1 MADYYRQRWGT
12 HVSFTLR
19 IDRPIAR
26 FSLIVCVLM
35 AVGVPGPNGAF
46 SLQRAFADNAAST
59 TTLAPYV
66 SALRIAI
73 RDPLVQLTWQ
83 NPPGI
88 NGPVRIYRSKVEIDN
103 TTLTQATLAGITD
116 AGAES
121 FLDIPPEPGE
131 YYYAVLIQ
139 KPDNSV
145 YDVFVPFRNITTR
158 PIRISEAPTQAEL
171 AATVSGITTTRI
183 NDEVVLRFQSS
194 RSGRTLVIF
203 RSTSPIDSSDALSR
217 AVRVREVPSDTS
229 SVTDFPVPGI
239 GYYYA
244 VLDTALL
251 TSGTIALKAGENFT
265 GSAIEVPLGGEATG
279 IPTASLIPRQTTP
292 LPFLILQ
299 EGIQSGSNLVP
310 SLILPTPNAT
320 LDPKTATAAEWL
332 LSHVRIEAP
341 APLKPVVLNE
351 DKVSSDKGAEY
362 TLKGIV
368 LTQLAHHQWS
378 DAVTLLS
385 NLLTLPLPADIRA
398 RAQFYLGQSYYFEG
412 KYKQAFLAFLLSKD
426 FYYTA
431 AEPWMNAILDGRTD

>member
-12 HVSFTLR
+12 HVSITLR
-19 IDRPIAR
+19 IDRPVAR
-26 FSLIVCVLM
+26 LALVVCVLM
-35 AVGVPGPNGAF
+35 AAGVPGPTGQF
-46 SLQRAFADNAAST
+46 SLQPAFADDAASG

-83 NPPGI
+83 NPPGT
-88 NGPVRIYRSKVEIDN
+88 NGPVRVYRSRVEIDN
-103 TTLTQATLAGITD
+103 STLSQATLAGVTD
-116 AGAES
+116 PGAES

-139 KPDNSV
+139 KSENSV
-145 YDVFVPFRNITTR
+145 FDVFVPFRNITTR
-158 PIRISEAPTQAEL
+158 PIRTSETPTQAEL
-171 AATVSGITTTRI
+171 AANVSGIAATRI
-183 NDEVVLRFQSS
+183 SDEVVLKFHPS
-194 RSGRTLVIF
+194 RGGRTLVIF

-217 AVRVREVPSDTS
+217 AVRIQEVPSNTTS
-229 SVTDFPVPGI
+229 TTDFPVPGI

-244 VLDTALL
+244 VLDAALL
-251 TSGTIALKAGENFT
+251 TSGKVALKSGENFT
-265 GSAIEVPLGGEATG
+265 HSAVEVPLGGEATG

-292 LPFLILQ
+292 LPYLILQ
-299 EGIQSGSNLVP
+299 AGIQSGSSLVP
-310 SLILPTPNAT
+310 SLILPTPSST
-320 LDPKTATAAEWL
+320 LAPKTATAVGWL
-332 LSHVRIEAP
+332 LSHIRIEAP
-341 APLKPVVLNE
+341 SPLKPVVLNE

-368 LTQLAHHQWS
+368 LTQLAQHQWV

-385 NLLTLPLPADIRA
+385 NFLTLPLPADIRA
-398 RAQFYLGQSYYFEG
+398 RAQFYLGQSYYFER

-426 FYYTA
+426 AYYTA